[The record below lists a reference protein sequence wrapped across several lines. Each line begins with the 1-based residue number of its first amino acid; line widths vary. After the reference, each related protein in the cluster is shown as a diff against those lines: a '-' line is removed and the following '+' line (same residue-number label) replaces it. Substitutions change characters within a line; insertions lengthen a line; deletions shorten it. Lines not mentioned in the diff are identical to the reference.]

1 MSIQNNNTLRIS
13 RLETICEGITGQMND
28 VIKEAYEKAVEN
40 KDEELAASLARELR
54 DNLLKESDS
63 RVAFDRFDIKVPSG
77 SSFSSWL
84 SFLKSLG
91 KILTSDWSKYR
102 QELRDLPQQ
111 PGFPFDIKFPSI
123 PTEDDNNN

>member
-1 MSIQNNNTLRIS
+1 MSIHNNDTLRIS

-28 VIKEAYEKAVEN
+28 VIKESYEKAVEN
-40 KDEELAASLARELR
+40 KDEELAASLARKLR

-111 PGFPFDIKFPSI
+111 PGFPFDIKFPTI
-123 PTEDDNNN
+123 PTEDNN

>member
-1 MSIQNNNTLRIS
+1 MSIQNNDTLRIS

-28 VIKEAYEKAVEN
+28 VIKEAYEKAVET
-40 KDEELAASLARELR
+40 KDKELAASLARKLR

-63 RVAFDRFDIKVPSG
+63 RVAFDRFDIKIPSG

-111 PGFPFDIKFPSI
+111 PGFPFDIKFPTI
-123 PTEDDNNN
+123 PTEDDNN

>member
-1 MSIQNNNTLRIS
+1 MSIQNNDTLRIS
-13 RLETICEGITGQMND
+13 RLETICEGITGQLND
-28 VIKEAYEKAVEN
+28 VIKESYEKAIEN
-40 KDEELAASLARELR
+40 KDEELAASLARKLR

-111 PGFPFDIKFPSI
+111 PGFPFDIKFPTI
-123 PTEDDNNN
+123 PTEDDNN

>member
-1 MSIQNNNTLRIS
+1 MNIQNNDTLRIS

-40 KDEELAASLARELR
+40 KDEELAASLARKLR

-111 PGFPFDIKFPSI
+111 PGFPFDIKFPTI
-123 PTEDDNNN
+123 PAEDDNN

>member
-1 MSIQNNNTLRIS
+1 MSIQNNDTLRIS

-28 VIKEAYEKAVEN
+28 VIKESYEKAVEN
-40 KDEELAASLARELR
+40 KDEELAASLARKLR

-63 RVAFDRFDIKVPSG
+63 RVAFDRFNIKVPSG
-77 SSFSSWL
+77 SSFSAWL

-111 PGFPFDIKFPSI
+111 PGFPFDIKFPTI
-123 PTEDDNNN
+123 PTEDDNN

>member
-1 MSIQNNNTLRIS
+1 MSIQNNDTLRIS
-13 RLETICEGITGQMND
+13 RLETICEGITVQMND
-28 VIKEAYEKAVEN
+28 VIKESYEKAVEN
-40 KDEELAASLARELR
+40 KDEELAASLARKLR

-111 PGFPFDIKFPSI
+111 PSFPFDIKFPTI
-123 PTEDDNNN
+123 PTEDNNN

>member
-1 MSIQNNNTLRIS
+1 MSIQNNDTLRIS

-40 KDEELAASLARELR
+40 KDEELAASLARKLR

-111 PGFPFDIKFPSI
+111 PGFPFDIKFPNI
-123 PTEDDNNN
+123 PTEDNNK

>member
-1 MSIQNNNTLRIS
+1 MSIQNNDTLRIS

-28 VIKEAYEKAVEN
+28 VIKEVYEKAVEN
-40 KDEELAASLARELR
+40 KDEELAASLARKLR

-111 PGFPFDIKFPSI
+111 PGFPFDIKFPTI
-123 PTEDDNNN
+123 PTEDDNNK

>member
-1 MSIQNNNTLRIS
+1 MSIQNNDTLRIS

-28 VIKEAYEKAVEN
+28 VIKESYEKAVEN
-40 KDEELAASLARELR
+40 KDEELAASLARKLR

-63 RVAFDRFDIKVPSG
+63 RVVFDRFDIKVPSG

-111 PGFPFDIKFPSI
+111 PGFPFDIKFPTI
-123 PTEDDNNN
+123 PTEDDNN

>member
-1 MSIQNNNTLRIS
+1 MSIQNNDTLRIS

-28 VIKEAYEKAVEN
+28 VIKESYEKAVEN
-40 KDEELAASLARELR
+40 KDEELAASLARKLR

-111 PGFPFDIKFPSI
+111 PGFPFNIKFPTI
-123 PTEDDNNN
+123 PTEDNNN

>member
-1 MSIQNNNTLRIS
+1 MSIQNNDTLRIS

-40 KDEELAASLARELR
+40 KDEELAASLARKLR

-111 PGFPFDIKFPSI
+111 PGFPFDSKFPTI
-123 PTEDDNNN
+123 PTEYDNN

>member
-1 MSIQNNNTLRIS
+1 MNIQNNDTLRIS

-40 KDEELAASLARELR
+40 KDEELAASLARKLR

-111 PGFPFDIKFPSI
+111 PGFPFDIKFPTI
-123 PTEDDNNN
+123 PTEDNN

>member
-28 VIKEAYEKAVEN
+28 VIKESYEKAVEN
-40 KDEELAASLARELR
+40 KDEELAASLARKLR

-63 RVAFDRFDIKVPSG
+63 RVAFDRFNIKVPSG
-77 SSFSSWL
+77 SSFSAWL

-111 PGFPFDIKFPSI
+111 PGFPFDIKFPTI
-123 PTEDDNNN
+123 PTEDDNN

>member
-1 MSIQNNNTLRIS
+1 MNIQNNDTLRIS

-40 KDEELAASLARELR
+40 KDEELAASLARKLR

-111 PGFPFDIKFPSI
+111 PGFPFDIKFPTI
-123 PTEDDNNN
+123 PTEDNNN

>member
-1 MSIQNNNTLRIS
+1 MNIQNNDTLRIS

-40 KDEELAASLARELR
+40 KDEELAASLARKLR

-63 RVAFDRFDIKVPSG
+63 RVAFDRFDIKVHSG

-111 PGFPFDIKFPSI
+111 PGFPFDIKFPTI
-123 PTEDDNNN
+123 PTEDNN

>member
-1 MSIQNNNTLRIS
+1 MSIQNNDTLRIS

-40 KDEELAASLARELR
+40 KDEELAASLARKLR

-111 PGFPFDIKFPSI
+111 PGFPFDIKFPTI
-123 PTEDDNNN
+123 PTEDNNN

>member
-1 MSIQNNNTLRIS
+1 MNIQNNDTLRIS

-28 VIKEAYEKAVEN
+28 VIKESYEKAVEN
-40 KDEELAASLARELR
+40 KDEELAASLARKLR

-111 PGFPFDIKFPSI
+111 PGFPFDIKFPTI
-123 PTEDDNNN
+123 PTEDNN

>member
-1 MSIQNNNTLRIS
+1 MSIQNNDTLRIS

-28 VIKEAYEKAVEN
+28 VVKEAYENAVKN
-40 KDEELAASLARELR
+40 KDEELAASLARKLR

-91 KILTSDWSKYR
+91 KILTSDWSEYR

-111 PGFPFDIKFPSI
+111 PGFPFDIKFPTI
-123 PTEDDNNN
+123 PTEDKNN

>member
-1 MSIQNNNTLRIS
+1 MSIQNNDTLRIS

-28 VIKEAYEKAVEN
+28 VIKEVYEKAVEN
-40 KDEELAASLARELR
+40 KDEELAASLARKLR

-63 RVAFDRFDIKVPSG
+63 RVAFDRFDIEVPSG

-111 PGFPFDIKFPSI
+111 PGFPFDIKFPTI
-123 PTEDDNNN
+123 PTEDNNNN

>member
-1 MSIQNNNTLRIS
+1 MSIQNNDTLRIS

-28 VIKEAYEKAVEN
+28 VIKESYEKAVEN
-40 KDEELAASLARELR
+40 KDEELAASLARKLR

-111 PGFPFDIKFPSI
+111 PGFPFDIKFPTI
-123 PTEDDNNN
+123 PAEDDNN

>member
-1 MSIQNNNTLRIS
+1 MRIQNNDTLRIS

-28 VIKEAYEKAVEN
+28 VIREAYEKAVEN
-40 KDEELAASLARELR
+40 KDEELAASLARKLR

-111 PGFPFDIKFPSI
+111 PGFPFDIKFPNI
-123 PTEDDNNN
+123 PTEDDNNK

>member
-1 MSIQNNNTLRIS
+1 MNIQNNDTLRIS

-28 VIKEAYEKAVEN
+28 VIKEAYEKAAEN
-40 KDEELAASLARELR
+40 KDEELAASLARKLR

-111 PGFPFDIKFPSI
+111 PGFPFNIKFPTI
-123 PTEDDNNN
+123 PTEDNNN

>member
-1 MSIQNNNTLRIS
+1 MNIQNNDTLRIS

-40 KDEELAASLARELR
+40 KDEELAASLARKLR

-63 RVAFDRFDIKVPSG
+63 RVAFDRFDVKVPSG

-111 PGFPFDIKFPSI
+111 PGFPFEIKFPNI
-123 PTEDDNNN
+123 PTEDNNN

>member
-1 MSIQNNNTLRIS
+1 MSIQNNDTLRIS

-28 VIKEAYEKAVEN
+28 VIKESYEKAVEN
-40 KDEELAASLARELR
+40 KDEELAASLARKLR

-63 RVAFDRFDIKVPSG
+63 RVVFDRFDIKVPSG

-111 PGFPFDIKFPSI
+111 PGFPFDIKFPTI
-123 PTEDDNNN
+123 PTEDNNN

>member
-28 VIKEAYEKAVEN
+28 VIKEAYGKAVEN

>member
-1 MSIQNNNTLRIS
+1 MSIQNNDTLRIS

-28 VIKEAYEKAVEN
+28 VIKESYEKAVEN
-40 KDEELAASLARELR
+40 KDEELAASLARKLR

-111 PGFPFDIKFPSI
+111 PGFPFDIKFPTI
-123 PTEDDNNN
+123 PTEDNNN

>member
-1 MSIQNNNTLRIS
+1 MNIQNNDTLRIS

-40 KDEELAASLARELR
+40 KDEELAASLARKLR

-111 PGFPFDIKFPSI
+111 PGFPFDIKFPTI
-123 PTEDDNNN
+123 PTEDDNNK

>member
-1 MSIQNNNTLRIS
+1 MNIQNNDTLRIS

-40 KDEELAASLARELR
+40 KDEELAASLARKLR

-111 PGFPFDIKFPSI
+111 PGFPFDIKFPTI
-123 PTEDDNNN
+123 PTDDNNNK

>member
-1 MSIQNNNTLRIS
+1 MSIQNNDTLRIS

-28 VIKEAYEKAVEN
+28 VIKESYEKAVEN
-40 KDEELAASLARELR
+40 KDEELAASLARKLR

-63 RVAFDRFDIKVPSG
+63 RVAFDRFNIKVPSG

-102 QELRDLPQQ
+102 QDLRDLPQQ
-111 PGFPFDIKFPSI
+111 PGFPFDIKFPTI
-123 PTEDDNNN
+123 PTEDDNN

>member
-1 MSIQNNNTLRIS
+1 MSIQNNDTLRIS

-40 KDEELAASLARELR
+40 KDEELAASLARKLR

-111 PGFPFDIKFPSI
+111 PGFPFDIKFPTI
-123 PTEDDNNN
+123 PTEDDNNK

>member
-1 MSIQNNNTLRIS
+1 MSIQNNDTLRIS
-13 RLETICEGITGQMND
+13 RLETICEGIIGQMND

-40 KDEELAASLARELR
+40 KDEELAASLARKLR

-111 PGFPFDIKFPSI
+111 PGFPFDIKFPAI
-123 PTEDDNNN
+123 PTEDDNN

>member
-1 MSIQNNNTLRIS
+1 MSIQNNDTLRIS

-28 VIKEAYEKAVEN
+28 VIKESYEKAVEN
-40 KDEELAASLARELR
+40 KDEELAASLARKLR

-111 PGFPFDIKFPSI
+111 PGFPFDIKFPTI
-123 PTEDDNNN
+123 PKEDNNN